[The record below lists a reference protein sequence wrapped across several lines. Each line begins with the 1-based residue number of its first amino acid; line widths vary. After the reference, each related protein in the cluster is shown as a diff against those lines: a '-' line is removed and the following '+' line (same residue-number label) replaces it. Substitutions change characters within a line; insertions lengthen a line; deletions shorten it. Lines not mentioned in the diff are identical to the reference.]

1 MLHFG
6 RSVCTNFITN
16 WTNLGNEN
24 LWNELY
30 RDRTVLEDIELII
43 ILVKAAMISAKCCFL
58 T

>member
-16 WTNLGNEN
+16 WTNLG
-24 LWNELY
+24 NELY